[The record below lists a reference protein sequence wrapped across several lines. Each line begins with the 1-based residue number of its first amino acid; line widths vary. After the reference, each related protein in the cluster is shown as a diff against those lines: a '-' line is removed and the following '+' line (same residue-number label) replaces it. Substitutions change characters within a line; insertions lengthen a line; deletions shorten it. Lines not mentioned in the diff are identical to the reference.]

1 MSMSSSDLLGGASAS
16 ASGGE
21 MSLLSSLSIWIA
33 LLCGAFLVFT
43 YGAQTQMLLG
53 KLGRRPGPGSGN
65 DHPPEASASEASEAS
80 TLGPSPSPLDSF
92 LKSSAQNLTSAAT
105 TNTQSQSQKKQQ
117 AVAAK
122 TQTSAG
128 GDAHDERRLAFLER
142 LQAKQD
148 AQVAHHKA
156 KEEDKRRAEEEAAEA
171 RRALAEVERQKR
183 AEEERAAR
191 AVAEERARR
200 LDEEA
205 RQRNEERQRVQAQ
218 AEEQRAARLATNDGE
233 AVAVYVKRA
242 VGDGARVK
250 LADIGLGSGVE
261 AIAKATEQA
270 TGVPSSAQTLV
281 VSGKV
286 LRHGLL
292 GDYVNAAAVQ
302 GKEVCLILLEK

>member
-1 MSMSSSDLLGGASAS
+1 MGIRPSEGSPLPLNKSTSMSSSDLLGGASAS

-33 LLCGAFLVFT
+33 LLCGAYVVFT

-65 DHPPEASASEASEAS
+65 DPPPEASEASEAS
-80 TLGPSPSPLDSF
+80 TLGPSPPSPLDSF

-117 AVAAK
+117 QAVAAK
-122 TQTSAG
+122 TQTTAG

-142 LQAKQD
+142 LQAQQD

-156 KEEDKRRAEEEAAEA
+156 KEEEQR
-171 RRALAEVERQKR
+171 R

-270 TGVPSSAQTLV
+270 TGGPSSAQTLV

>member
-1 MSMSSSDLLGGASAS
+1 MSSSSDLLASGASAS

-33 LLCGAFLVFT
+33 LLCGAYVVFT
-43 YGAQTQMLLG
+43 YGVPYQTQLFMQ
-53 KLGRRPGPGSGN
+53 GRRRHGSGN
-65 DHPPEASASEASEAS
+65 DPPGASEAS
-80 TLGPSPSPLDSF
+80 TLGPSPPSPLDSF

-117 AVAAK
+117 QQAVAAK

-142 LQAKQD
+142 LQAQQD

-156 KEEDKRRAEEEAAEA
+156 KEEEKRRAEEEAAEA

-183 AEEERAAR
+183 AEEEQAAR

>member
-1 MSMSSSDLLGGASAS
+1 MSSSDLLGGASAS

-65 DHPPEASASEASEAS
+65 DPPPEASEASEAS

-142 LQAKQD
+142 LQAQQD

-156 KEEDKRRAEEEAAEA
+156 KEEEKRRAEEEAAEA

>member
-1 MSMSSSDLLGGASAS
+1 MSSSSDLLASGASAS

-33 LLCGAFLVFT
+33 LLCGAYVVFT
-43 YGAQTQMLLG
+43 YGVPYQTQLLTQ
-53 KLGRRPGPGSGN
+53 GRRRHGSGN
-65 DHPPEASASEASEAS
+65 DPPGASEAS
-80 TLGPSPSPLDSF
+80 TLGPSPPSPLDSF

-105 TNTQSQSQKKQQ
+105 TKTQSQSQKKQQ

-142 LQAKQD
+142 LQAQQD

-156 KEEDKRRAEEEAAEA
+156 KEEEKRRAEEEAAEA

-183 AEEERAAR
+183 AEEEQAAR

>member
-1 MSMSSSDLLGGASAS
+1 
-16 ASGGE
+16 

-33 LLCGAFLVFT
+33 LLCGAYVVFT

-65 DHPPEASASEASEAS
+65 DHPGASEASEAS

-117 AVAAK
+117 QAVAAK

-142 LQAKQD
+142 LQAQQD

-156 KEEDKRRAEEEAAEA
+156 KEEEKRRAEEEAAEA

-270 TGVPSSAQTLV
+270 TGVPPSAQTLV